1 MKGIIGVIGAG
12 DCDEKTYQMAIDVGR
27 GIARHG
33 YVLVCGG
40 LGGVMEGAAKGA
52 KEAGG
57 LTVGILP
64 GFSPEDAN
72 PYIDIPIVTGIG
84 HARNIL
90 IVRTAAVLIAIS
102 GSYGTLSEIATALK
116 LKKPVIGLKTW
127 PGFDKIHYVNT
138 AQEAVEKAVSLMPSL
153 PVRSP
158 YGPRHRGFCP

>member
-12 DCDEKTYQMAIDVGR
+12 DCDEETYQMAVAVGR

-52 KEAGG
+52 KEVGG

-102 GSYGTLSEIATALK
+102 GNYGTLSEIAIALK
-116 LKKPVIGLKTW
+116 LNKPIVGLNTW
-127 PGFDKIHYVNT
+127 PDFKNIHYVNT
-138 AQEAVEKAVSLMPSL
+138 PEEAVEKAVSLMPSL
-153 PVRSP
+153 QKKNKRE
-158 YGPRHRGFCP
+158 GPAF